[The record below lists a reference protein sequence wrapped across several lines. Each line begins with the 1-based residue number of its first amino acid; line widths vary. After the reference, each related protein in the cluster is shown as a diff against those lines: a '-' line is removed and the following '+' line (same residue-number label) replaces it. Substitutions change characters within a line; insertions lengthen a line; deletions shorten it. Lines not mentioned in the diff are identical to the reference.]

1 MKKILIA
8 ILGIA
13 VVGGGYY
20 LYNQNQT
27 AKMTAMKAMEAQKA
41 AEAKEEAEKVAALA
55 KTKACFIYIG
65 PTGDFGWTYQHD
77 QGRKQIEAELGDA
90 VETAFLESVP
100 ESAEAQRPIE
110 NFARNGCDIIFTTS
124 FNYMD
129 PTNKAAKKHPN
140 VKFEHATGFKRESDN
155 VSTYSSKFYQ
165 GRYVQ
170 GQIAAKMSKTGV
182 AGYIASFPIPEVVRG
197 INAFILGAQS
207 VNPDFKLKVVWVS
220 TWFDP
225 PKEADAAK
233 ALIDQGVDIITQHTD
248 STAAMQVASDRGI
261 KAFGQASDMIKF
273 GPKTQLTAIID
284 DWGPYYV
291 ERTKAV
297 IDGTWKQSD
306 TWRGMAE
313 GNVVMA
319 PFTNMP
325 DDVAAMATKTTAD
338 ITSGAVEPFTGPI
351 IKQDGTV
358 WLKAGEKS
366 DIGTL
371 LGMNFYVKG
380 VDDKLPN

>member
-1 MKKILIA
+1 MKKTLNA
-8 ILGIA
+8 LLA
-13 VVGGGYY
+13 ASA
-20 LYNQNQT
+20 LSFT
-27 AKMTAMKAMEAQKA
+27 AS
-41 AEAKEEAEKVAALA
+41 AALADAHA

-77 QGRKQIEAELGDA
+77 QGRKQIEAELGDK
-90 VETAFLESVP
+90 VETKFLENVP

-110 NFARNGCDIIFTTS
+110 AFARDGCNIIFTTS

-129 PTNKAAKKHPN
+129 PTNKAAKKFPD
-140 VKFEHATGFKRESDN
+140 VKFEHATGYKRESAN
-155 VSTYSSKFYQ
+155 VSTYNSKFYQ

-170 GQIAAKMSKTGV
+170 GQIAAKISEKGV

-197 INAFILGAQS
+197 INAFTLGARS

-233 ALIDQGVDIITQHTD
+233 ALIDQGVDILTQHTD
-248 STAAMQVASDRGI
+248 STAPMQVASERGI

-273 GPKTQLTAIID
+273 GPKTQLTSIID

-291 ERTKAV
+291 KRVKAV
-297 IDGTWKQSD
+297 MDGNWEQSD
-306 TWRGMAE
+306 TWHGMAE
-313 GNVVMA
+313 GHVVMA
-319 PFTNMP
+319 PYTNMP
-325 DDVAAMATKTTAD
+325 DEVAAMAAETAGK
-338 ITSGAVEPFTGPI
+338 IGSGELEPFSGPI
-351 IKQDGTV
+351 KKQDGTE
-358 WLKAGEKS
+358 WLKDGDKA

-371 LGMNFYVKG
+371 LGMNFYVEG
-380 VDDKLPN
+380 VDDKLPQ

>member
-1 MKKILIA
+1 MKKTLFA
-8 ILGIA
+8 LAASAA
-13 VVGGGYY
+13 VMLSGQAFADGH
-20 LYNQNQT
+20 
-27 AKMTAMKAMEAQKA
+27 
-41 AEAKEEAEKVAALA
+41 A

-77 QGRKQIEAELGDA
+77 QGRIAVEQAFGDK
-90 VETAFLESVP
+90 VETAYLENVP

-110 NFARNGCDIIFTTS
+110 AFARDGCNIIFTTS

-129 PTNKAAKKHPN
+129 PTNKAAKKHPD
-140 VKFEHATGFKRESDN
+140 VKFEHATGYKRESSN

-170 GQIAAKMSKTGV
+170 GQIAAKMSTTGV

-197 INAFILGAQS
+197 INSFILGAQS

-233 ALIDQGVDIITQHTD
+233 ALIDQGVDILTQHTD
-248 STAAMQVASDRGI
+248 STAPMQVASERGI

-273 GPKTQLTAIID
+273 GPETQLTSIID
-284 DWGPYYV
+284 DWAPYYV
-291 ERTKAV
+291 ERVKAV
-297 IDGTWKQSD
+297 MDGTWESQD
-306 TWRGMAE
+306 VWHGMDH
-313 GNVVMA
+313 GSVVMA

-325 DDVAAMATKTTAD
+325 DDVAAMAAKTTAA
-338 ITSGAVEPFTGPI
+338 ITDGSLEPFTGPI
-351 IKQDGTV
+351 TKQDGTA
-358 WLKAGEKS
+358 WLADGERS

-380 VDDKLPN
+380 VDDQLPQ